1 MGMWTELALCPD
13 RHRLVALVGGGG
25 KTTTLYALAAE
36 AVAGGRTVVVTTT
49 THIMPH
55 PRLPLTE
62 EPAALPALLAEHR
75 AATLGRWDRP
85 SKLAGAVP
93 PEALEGLADVVLAE
107 ADGARLLPL
116 KAPADHE
123 PVIPSCCGAVVAVAG
138 LDSLGEPVERIC
150 HRPERVC
157 ALLGVGPEH
166 RVAPADVAAIL
177 MSPLGGRKNV
187 PAGAAFR
194 CLLNKA
200 DTPERRA
207 AGESI
212 RERLAAQGVPAAVH
226 SYGEKERGGLCWF

>member
-85 SKLAGAVP
+85 GKLAGAVP
-93 PEALEGLADVVLAE
+93 PDAE
-107 ADGARLLPL
+107 
-116 KAPADHE
+116 
-123 PVIPSCCGAVVAVAG
+123 
-138 LDSLGEPVERIC
+138 
-150 HRPERVC
+150 
-157 ALLGVGPEH
+157 
-166 RVAPADVAAIL
+166 
-177 MSPLGGRKNV
+177 
-187 PAGAAFR
+187 
-194 CLLNKA
+194 
-200 DTPERRA
+200 
-207 AGESI
+207 
-212 RERLAAQGVPAAVH
+212 
-226 SYGEKERGGLCWF
+226 